1 MAERAREGFLGFMT
15 AVTGFSSSSSS
26 AVLDSEIRPAAALLE
41 DARFVGRLLCRWD
54 VEAFEDGF
62 SGWHVSQL

>member
-15 AVTGFSSSSSS
+15 AGRGFSSSSSS
-26 AVLDSEIRPAAALLE
+26 ALLDSEIRPAAALLE
-41 DARFVGRLLCRWD
+41 DDRFVGRLLDRWD
-54 VEAFEDGF
+54 EEAFGDRF